1 MIFSNIVLIKCHK
14 NYTINVTKEVDT
26 MNFSISNKILN
37 RMNEAGKGI
46 IFTNSDFYDLGN
58 ADAIRKSLS
67 RLCEEK
73 KIYRLIDGYYTIPHF
88 IEIIHEY
95 SYPSTHELA
104 QKIADKYYWNIS
116 AFGETALNQ
125 VGLSTQVPT
134 ICEYIS
140 DGPYREYEYL
150 GTVIR
155 FKHTSNRNISKYSK
169 SISLL
174 IQSIKA
180 IGKENITNEHIK
192 KLSEYGKKYVN
203 KNLLNETKSVP
214 LWIYEVL
221 RSIEEVGNE

>member
-1 MIFSNIVLIKCHK
+1 
-14 NYTINVTKEVDT
+14 
-26 MNFSISNKILN
+26 MNHSISNKILN

-58 ADAIRKSLS
+58 TDAIRKSLS
-67 RLCEEK
+67 RLCEER
-73 KIYRLIDGYYTIPHF
+73 KIFRLIDGYYTIPRF
-88 IEIIHEY
+88 VEIIQEY
-95 SYPSTHELA
+95 TYPSTHDLA
-104 QKIADKYYWNIS
+104 QKIADKYFWNIS

-174 IQSIKA
+174 VQSIKA
-180 IGKENITNEHIK
+180 IGKENITNDQIR
-192 KLSEYGKKYVN
+192 KLSEYGKKHVN
-203 KNLLNETKSVP
+203 ENFLNETKSVP
-214 LWIYEVL
+214 VWIYEIL
-221 RSIEEVGNE
+221 KKINEEMNKLK